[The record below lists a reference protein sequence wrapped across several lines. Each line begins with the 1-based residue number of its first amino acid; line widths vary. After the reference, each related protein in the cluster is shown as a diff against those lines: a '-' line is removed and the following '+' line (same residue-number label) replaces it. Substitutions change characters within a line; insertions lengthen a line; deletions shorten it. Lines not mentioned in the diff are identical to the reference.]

1 MINLL
6 LTLPYLLFLLF
17 LIKKLSFF
25 RNSGFQNYSLWFAF
39 LVKVGCGL
47 LVYVIYAFYYGNRLE
62 SDTFKYFDDSFY
74 LYEAL
79 FTKPLDF
86 FKMLFGIQC
95 EGDYFDTNYYD
106 KMNNWYRVYENSL
119 YNDNRLIIRVNAVL
133 RIFSFGNYH
142 VHSIILNFIAFIG
155 SIGLARFF
163 MHFVQS
169 KWKVYIAVFL
179 VPSVVFWSSGI
190 LKESL
195 LIFAMGMFCF
205 YIFRLAIER
214 KGNYLLYL
222 FLPFSLLVLL
232 KFYVFVA
239 FFPAILGWY
248 FSQTTKLKWLAYPL
262 VFGVLTIIAVIL
274 GMSNPAYDFIAILV
288 RKQHD
293 FINMSIAFAVNS
305 AIHMDFLEENLF
317 SLLAAVP
324 MGIVNSLTR
333 PWPNEIKNFLFVP
346 AVVEN
351 ILLSFAIIFALF
363 QKKKSTISSFNFI
376 VFCFLFTFLLY
387 AIIGIS
393 TPILGALVRYKIPA
407 MPFLTIAVLAFIQ
420 IENISYIK
428 NLKFIQ
434 WVRLYL

>member
-169 KWKVYIAVFL
+169 KWKVYMAVFL

-195 LIFAMGMFCF
+195 LIFAMGIFCY
-205 YIFRLAIER
+205 YIYRLATEK
-214 KGNYLLYL
+214 KGKYLIYLLV
-222 FLPFSLLVLL
+222 PFCLLILL

-248 FSQTTKLKWLAYPL
+248 FSQATKLKWLAYPL
-262 VFGVLTIIAVIL
+262 VFGILTIIAVIL
-274 GMSNPAYDFIAILV
+274 GISNPAYDFIAILV

-346 AVVEN
+346 AVLEN
-351 ILLSFAIIFALF
+351 ILLLFAIIFALF
-363 QKKKSTISSFNFI
+363 QKKKSTISSLIFI

-420 IENISYIK
+420 LENISYIK